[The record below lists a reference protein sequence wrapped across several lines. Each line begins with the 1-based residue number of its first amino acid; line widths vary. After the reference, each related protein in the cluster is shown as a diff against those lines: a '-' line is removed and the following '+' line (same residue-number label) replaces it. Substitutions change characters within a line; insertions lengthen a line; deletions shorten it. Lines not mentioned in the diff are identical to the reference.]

1 MTQLQQAKE
10 QCDKLLTLLI
20 QVDDNE
26 ELVDELAQRLAQA
39 IRMKRSYAAMEA
51 NATAE
56 VARKAAIADKIVEAK
71 KIVGDDAEKSL
82 ESLDEKRFAHIEYMK
97 QKGLKAEDIKLALN
111 I

>member
-26 ELVDELAQRLAQA
+26 ELVDELSQRLAQA
-39 IRMKRSYAAMEA
+39 VRMKRSYAAMEA
-51 NATAE
+51 NQAAE
-56 VARKAAIADKIVEAK
+56 VSRKAAIADKIVEAK
-71 KIVGDDAEKSL
+71 KIVGNDAERAL
-82 ESLDEKRFAHIEYMK
+82 ETLDDKRFAHIEYLNA
-97 QKGLKAEDIKLALN
+97 KGLTAEQIKFALN

>member
-51 NATAE
+51 NATFDNWHNHQRR
-56 VARKAAIADKIVEAK
+56 VSSCHRC
-71 KIVGDDAEKSL
+71 SL
-82 ESLDEKRFAHIEYMK
+82 FW
-97 QKGLKAEDIKLALN
+97 
-111 I
+111 